1 MRLYGVCTFSCVECD
16 CMVCVFLAV
25 LSVTVWCVCTVRCVE
40 CDRMVCVLLVV
51 LSATLWCVYC

>member
-1 MRLYGVCTFSCVECD
+1 
-16 CMVCVFLAV
+16 